1 MKKSEN
7 LNAQQPQIELKNTV
21 AIQTESGSD
30 VWKQG
35 VVLRRVSRFI
45 TNSSEDAILPIPV
58 FYDVK
63 TGKILGD
70 MLPNEIKDE
79 YKDII
84 L

>member
-1 MKKSEN
+1 MKPVKEQ
-7 LNAQQPQIELKNTV
+7 LNVNVDLTQTTSLNTPDGTPIVFAQGT
-21 AIQTESGSD
+21 
-30 VWKQG
+30 
-35 VVLRRVSRFI
+35 VLRKVSKFL
-45 TNSSEDAILPIPV
+45 TGAPQDQVMPIPV
-58 FYDVK
+58 LYDVK